1 MTKRVSYKWMIKQI
15 NKLEDAIIKECGF
28 CLGKDIYGKTPSI
41 PTEFNKNAK
50 VTANINESLEK
61 RVTNIRRL
69 EEFINHYE
77 FIVMEMMLIL
87 KKQGKSGSEWQNLLN
102 RLEHS
107 RKIIDK
113 ESDVIQYEI
122 DFSTSKSI
130 DTLSKISFIF
140 LPLSFIVGYF
150 GMNFTT
156 MGMVGHN
163 VDKKGIL
170 MWKHGHLFIKFLL
183 FISLCLSIGY
193 LYFLEKKG
201 STAKQTQMSI
211 DKLTDIQ
218 ATSRDFD

>member
-1 MTKRVSYKWMIKQI
+1 MTKIVSYQWMIKQI

-28 CLGKDIYGKTPSI
+28 CLGDDKTPSI
-41 PTEFNKNAK
+41 PREFDENSKVATNVNKNIE
-50 VTANINESLEK
+50 N

-77 FIVMEMMLIL
+77 FIAMEMILIES
-87 KKQGKSGSEWQNLLN
+87 KKGKSGAGWKNILN
-102 RLEHS
+102 RLEQS

-122 DFSTSKSI
+122 DFSTNKSI
-130 DTLSKISFIF
+130 DTLSKISFVF

-163 VDKKGIL
+163 VNKKGIL
-170 MWKHGHLFIKFLL
+170 MWKYGHFFIKILL
-183 FISLCLSIGY
+183 LITFIISVGY
-193 LYFLEKKG
+193 LYYLEKKDTG
-201 STAKQTQMSI
+201 PKRSQGEI

>member
-1 MTKRVSYKWMIKQI
+1 MTKIVSYKWMIKQI

-28 CLGKDIYGKTPSI
+28 CLGDDKTPSI
-41 PTEFNKNAK
+41 PTEFNENAR
-50 VTANINESLEK
+50 VSANLNRYVEK

-77 FIVMEMMLIL
+77 FIVMEMILIES
-87 KKQGKSGSEWQNLLN
+87 KKGKSGAEWKNILQ
-102 RLEHS
+102 RLEAL
-107 RKIIDK
+107 RRIIDK

-122 DFSTSKSI
+122 DFSTNKSI

-170 MWKHGHLFIKFLL
+170 MWKYGHIFIKFLL
-183 FISLCLSIGY
+183 FLTFVLSMGY
-193 LYFLEKKG
+193 LYFLEKRETG
-201 STAKQTQMSI
+201 PRRSQGEI

-218 ATSRDFD
+218 ATSRDYD